1 MKRCRNCGEPFWPER
16 DYHHTCPRCF
26 RAGRRRSSPVVT
38 ISDQLLKRTIALCHP
53 DRHPGR
59 EQEATAVTAELIQL
73 RAQLDR
79 AA

>member
-1 MKRCRNCGEPFWPER
+1 MRRCRNCGRPFWPER
-16 DYHHTCPRCF
+16 RYHHTCPDCF
-26 RAGRRRSSPVVT
+26 WTGRRRPAPAVT
-38 ISDQLLKRTIALCHP
+38 ISDRLLKRTIALCHP

-59 EQEATAVTAELIQL
+59 EPEANDVTRELIAH